1 MSTGGGV
8 FPYVFRQFL
17 VKFFIYCCF
26 SATDRPFF
34 TSDLRNKCFM
44 TGGQNMVYQI
54 HPDSCTEHPKQSLK
68 CAGHNTGS
76 ATSGA
81 LLCCFHTK
89 ALSFRADPAFKQRP
103 QPHMALIPVLTL
115 RPHQNRAHRASGG
128 YDLGRQRQPRHIK
141 KAGGK
146 VHTGFRCHHHRV
158 CFGHHRNHRERLI
171 GFGNQS
177 VLSFFSENL
186 TVKGG
191 GFRVRAH
198 FEADTA
204 IRQKLNQ
211 CRRLSTRGCNKRMVL

>member
-17 VKFFIYCCF
+17 AKFFIYCCF

-44 TGGQNMVYQI
+44 SGGQ
-54 HPDSCTEHPKQSLK
+54 
-68 CAGHNTGS
+68 NTGS

-81 LLCCFHTK
+81 LLYCFHTK

-141 KAGGK
+141 KSG
-146 VHTGFRCHHHRV
+146 
-158 CFGHHRNHRERLI
+158 
-171 GFGNQS
+171 
-177 VLSFFSENL
+177 
-186 TVKGG
+186 
-191 GFRVRAH
+191 
-198 FEADTA
+198 
-204 IRQKLNQ
+204 RQGSH
-211 CRRLSTRGCNKRMVL
+211 RLSVPPSPRLFRPPQKPSRAAHRFRQSERPFLLLRKPDGQRWRIPRSGSL

>member
-1 MSTGGGV
+1 MCPAHPRLSRRYTRRIGISSLVYRGGV

-17 VKFFIYCCF
+17 AKFFIYCCF

-44 TGGQNMVYQI
+44 SGGQNTFYQI

-81 LLCCFHTK
+81 LLYCFHTK

-141 KAGGK
+141 KSG
-146 VHTGFRCHHHRV
+146 
-158 CFGHHRNHRERLI
+158 
-171 GFGNQS
+171 
-177 VLSFFSENL
+177 
-186 TVKGG
+186 
-191 GFRVRAH
+191 
-198 FEADTA
+198 
-204 IRQKLNQ
+204 RQGSH
-211 CRRLSTRGCNKRMVL
+211 RLSVPPSPRLFRPPQKPSRAAHRFRQSERPFLLLRKPDGQRWRIPRSGSL

>member
-1 MSTGGGV
+1 M
-8 FPYVFRQFL
+8 QFL
-17 VKFFIYCCF
+17 AKFFIYCCF

-44 TGGQNMVYQI
+44 SGGQNTFYQI

-81 LLCCFHTK
+81 LLYCFHTK

-141 KAGGK
+141 KKREARF
-146 VHTGFRCHHHRV
+146 TPA
-158 CFGHHRNHRERLI
+158 FGATI
-171 GFGNQS
+171 TAS
-177 VLSFFSENL
+177 VSATTETIASGSS
-186 TVKGG
+186 VS
-191 GFRVRAH
+191 
-198 FEADTA
+198 A
-204 IRQKLNQ
+204 IRASFPSSPK
-211 CRRLSTRGCNKRMVL
+211 T